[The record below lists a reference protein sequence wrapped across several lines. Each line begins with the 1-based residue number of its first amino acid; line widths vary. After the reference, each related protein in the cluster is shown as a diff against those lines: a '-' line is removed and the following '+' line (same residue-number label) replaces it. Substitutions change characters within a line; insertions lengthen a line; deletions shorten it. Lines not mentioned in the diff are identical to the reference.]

1 MKKFLVLFATLVVSG
16 CATAPPPPSR
26 DALITLV
33 KGGCGFISA
42 CPAYTISMKPDGS
55 YRYEGFR
62 HVPLIGVRE
71 GQLPAGSWENAETA
85 FMAAGWKNLED
96 PTTRDRWVSMHAGF
110 ALCADHQAR
119 AGRRRKSLQL
129 QSRLRFKIGECAAWR
144 PQRDPSDPHCNNSVG
159 ISLAG
164 SVR

>member
-129 QSRLRFKIGECAAWR
+129 QSHASTNIFLYFCNINNVYHEPNKINFYLKYR
-144 PQRDPSDPHCNNSVG
+144 QLS
-159 ISLAG
+159 
-164 SVR
+164 